1 MMVERADLLVLGS
14 SQPQEAGSAEAVRRK
29 GLEAVE
35 GGAARQMT
43 MMAMQMD
50 ESAES
55 AEGAEGAE
63 RSVIGGRREGGK
75 RRELRDWL
83 RMDGGFHTYP

>member
-35 GGAARQMT
+35 GGAARQRT

-55 AEGAEGAE
+55 AE